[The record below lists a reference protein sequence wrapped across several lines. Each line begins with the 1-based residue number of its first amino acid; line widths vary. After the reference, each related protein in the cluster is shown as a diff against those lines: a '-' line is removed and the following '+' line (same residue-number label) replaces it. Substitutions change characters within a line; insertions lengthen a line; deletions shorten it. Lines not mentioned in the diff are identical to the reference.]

1 MNSKKQ
7 QVCTY
12 NYIHLFRGYFVSLTV
27 RSENEIGTIVEDVTL
42 NEPLP
47 RYVVLVFFVFVYI

>member
-47 RYVVLVFFVFVYI
+47 RYVVLV